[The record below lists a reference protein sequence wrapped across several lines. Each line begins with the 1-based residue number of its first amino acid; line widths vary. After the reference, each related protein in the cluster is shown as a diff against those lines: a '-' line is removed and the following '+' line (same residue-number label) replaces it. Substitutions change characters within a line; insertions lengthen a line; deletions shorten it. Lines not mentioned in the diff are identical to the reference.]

1 MLEVGVHEDLG
12 EVVAFIQDSFLGGE
26 VFQEVFSGEVKSL
39 PEFWS
44 VDMSFCGEDFLP
56 F

>member
-26 VFQEVFSGEVKSL
+26 VFLFGVMMRGNRQTRKFS
-39 PEFWS
+39 PERS
-44 VDMSFCGEDFLP
+44 SRYLSSGV
-56 F
+56 